1 MIERK
6 RQTDRERGS
15 ETDREN
21 KTNTE
26 RDTQRERSVMS
37 LMGGVVPQE
46 GWMCVDF
53 FWKSKK
59 KERKK
64 KVSFG

>member
-1 MIERK
+1 
-6 RQTDRERGS
+6 
-15 ETDREN
+15 
-21 KTNTE
+21 
-26 RDTQRERSVMS
+26 MS

-53 FWKSKK
+53 FGSQKRK

-64 KVSFG
+64 FLSVSGWFQKVSLAWGQSLVQPFP